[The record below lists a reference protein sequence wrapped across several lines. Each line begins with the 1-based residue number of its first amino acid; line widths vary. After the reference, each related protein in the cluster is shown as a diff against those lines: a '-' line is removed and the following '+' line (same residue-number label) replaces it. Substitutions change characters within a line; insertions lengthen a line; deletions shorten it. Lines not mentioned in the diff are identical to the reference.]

1 MYSKAICT
9 VDFRFE
15 QENFEEDLKGEN
27 GSDNKAF
34 AKRLL
39 AEHKKGPSQ
48 YADMVMGLENKARD
62 KVTKDSGLRRLG
74 SGDYD
79 DQDILS
85 VGYSVNSLADVQK
98 LRDLFD
104 REGRSYDMAP
114 YIEAFGL
121 MLWLEGY
128 DGPVGGLE
136 SSIRRDYDLDEW
148 LEEQRPAKKK
158 AAPKRKAAKKP
169 AKRRARR

>member
-15 QENFEEDLKGEN
+15 QENFEEDLKGNN

-39 AEHKKGPSQ
+39 AKHKKGPSQ
-48 YADMVMGLENKARD
+48 YADMVMDLENKARD
-62 KVTKDSGLRRLG
+62 KVAKDSGLRRLG

-79 DQDILS
+79 GQDILS

-104 REGRSYDMAP
+104 RDGRDYDMAP
-114 YIEAFGL
+114 YIEASGM

-128 DGPVGGLE
+128 NGPVGGVD
-136 SSIRRDYDLDEW
+136 SAIRRDYDLDEW
-148 LEEQRPAKKK
+148 LEEQK
-158 AAPKRKAAKKP
+158 AAEKKAAKKT